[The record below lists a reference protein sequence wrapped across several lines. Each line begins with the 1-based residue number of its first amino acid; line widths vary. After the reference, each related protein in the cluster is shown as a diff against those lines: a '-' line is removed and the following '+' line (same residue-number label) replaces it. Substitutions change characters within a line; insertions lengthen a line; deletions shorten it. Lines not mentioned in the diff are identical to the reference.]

1 MTWTEEK
8 LRALSII
15 AGTVLAVLILAT
27 GADGATKVTA
37 GLLVGYGVGK
47 GLTRASVAKV
57 VRKLKVY

>member
-15 AGTVLAVLILAT
+15 AGTVLAILVLVT
-27 GADGATKVTA
+27 GSDGATKVTA
-37 GLLVGYGVGK
+37 GLLVGFGVGK
-47 GLTRASVAKV
+47 GLTRAGVARV

>member
-15 AGTVLAVLILAT
+15 AGAILACLCIST
-27 GADGATKVTA
+27 GLDGFGKVTA
-37 GLLVGYGVGK
+37 GALVGFGVGK
-47 GLTRASVAKV
+47 GMTRASVARV

>member
-15 AGTVLAVLILAT
+15 AGTVLALLCIAT
-27 GADGATKVTA
+27 GLDGFGKVTA
-37 GLLVGYGVGK
+37 GALVGFGVGK
-47 GLTRASVAKV
+47 GLTRASVSRI